1 LSMDE
6 AEVKVKVKVEVS
18 ALDALQAVL
27 LITAHLDTLLPFLL
41 ALRRVPGRVPGR
53 VGLLQ
58 SIARDIAG
66 DPDLARDWYTALEL
80 LSGEDL
86 SSRSVADLL
95 ALSVEV
101 SSNGRL
107 GDIWRTAFEIGLLD
121 EDMIQRW
128 VMWEGLAGREG
139 RTIGDAAKAG
149 EADEMI

>member
-1 LSMDE
+1 MN
-6 AEVKVKVKVEVS
+6 KVKAEVS

-41 ALRRVPGRVPGR
+41 ALRRVPGQVPER

-66 DPDLARDWYTALEL
+66 DPDLARDWYAALEL

-101 SSNGRL
+101 ASNGRL
-107 GDIWRTAFEIGLLD
+107 GDVWRAAFDIGLLD
-121 EDMIQRW
+121 EEMIQRW
-128 VMWEGLAGREG
+128 VMWQGLTGREG
-139 RTIGDAAKAG
+139 RTTGDAGKAG
-149 EADEMI
+149 EKDEMT